1 MKITLV
7 KKILADG
14 SPCKKCG
21 DVLKRLEDADQMKLI
36 NEVLIADERDP
47 QSPGMLL
54 ADSLKVERAPFFVVE
69 EDDKE
74 TRAYTVYFK
83 FVKEVLNQAT
93 SNADE
98 VDELKDILDQNPD
111 LDFL

>member
-21 DVLKRLEDADQMKLI
+21 DVQSKLDDADQMKHI
-36 NEVLIADERDP
+36 DEILIADERDP
-47 QSPGMLL
+47 NSAGIQL
-54 ADSLKVERAPFFVVE
+54 AEKLSVERAPFFVVE
-69 EDDKE
+69 EDDMEPKV
-74 TRAYTVYFK
+74 YTVYFK
-83 FVKEVLNQAT
+83 FVKDVLNGKT
-93 SNADE
+93 SE
-98 VDELKDILDQNPD
+98 EQELQEIMNDNPD

>member
-21 DVLKRLEDADQMKLI
+21 DVLGRLESSGQMSRIDEIL
-36 NEVLIADERDP
+36 VADERDP
-47 QSPGMLL
+47 TSPGMLV
-54 ADSLKVERAPFFVVE
+54 ATEHNVDRAPFFVVE
-69 EDDKE
+69 RDNNQVDI
-74 TRAYTVYFK
+74 YTVYFK
-83 FVKEVLNQAT
+83 FVKEVLDQKT
-93 SNADE
+93 E
-98 VDELKDILDQNPD
+98 EKDELKEILDQNPD

>member
-21 DVLKRLEDADQMKLI
+21 DVLGRLEDSGQMASI
-36 NEVLIADERDP
+36 DEVIIADERDP
-47 QSPGMLL
+47 TSPGMLL
-54 ADSLKVERAPFFVVE
+54 AAEYSVDRAPFFVVE
-69 EDDKE
+69 NDDGKVDI
-74 TRAYTVYFK
+74 YTVYFK
-83 FVKEVLNQAT
+83 FVKDVLEQKT
-93 SNADE
+93 EEKDE
-98 VDELKDILDQNPD
+98 MKEILDQNPD

>member
-21 DVLKRLEDADQMKLI
+21 DVIGRLEDSGQMARI
-36 NEVLIADERDP
+36 DEIVIADERDP
-47 QSPGMLL
+47 TSPGLL
-54 ADSLKVERAPFFVVE
+54 IAAEHSVDRAPFFVVE
-69 EDDKE
+69 NDDGKVDI
-74 TRAYTVYFK
+74 YTVYFK
-83 FVKEVLNQAT
+83 FVKDVLEQKT
-93 SNADE
+93 EEKDE
-98 VDELKDILDQNPD
+98 MKEILDQNPD

>member
-21 DVLKRLEDADQMKLI
+21 DVMTRLENSGQIKRITEIL
-36 NEVLIADERDP
+36 VADERDP
-47 QSPGMLL
+47 TSPGMLL
-54 ADSLKVERAPFFVVE
+54 AAELNVDRAPFFVVYH
-69 EDDKE
+69 DDG
-74 TRAYTVYFK
+74 RVDVYTVYFK
-83 FVKEVLNQAT
+83 FVKEVLEQET
-93 SNADE
+93 E
-98 VDELKDILDQNPD
+98 EKDELKEILHNNPD

>member
-21 DVLKRLEDADQMKLI
+21 DVLGRLEDSGQMSRI
-36 NEVLIADERDP
+36 DEVLVADERDP
-47 QSPGMLL
+47 NSPGMLV
-54 ADSLKVERAPFFVVE
+54 AAKYSVDRAPFFLVEKEDGVV
-69 EDDKE
+69 DI
-74 TRAYTVYFK
+74 YTVYFK
-83 FVKEVLNQAT
+83 FVKDVLEQKT
-93 SNADE
+93 E
-98 VDELKDILDQNPD
+98 EKDELKEILDQNPD

>member
-21 DVLKRLEDADQMKLI
+21 DVLSRLEDSGQMARI
-36 NEVLIADERDP
+36 DEVVIADERDP
-47 QSPGMLL
+47 SSQGMLL
-54 ADSLKVERAPFFVVE
+54 AAEYSVDRAPFFVVE
-69 EDDKE
+69 NDNGKVDI
-74 TRAYTVYFK
+74 YTVYFK
-83 FVKEVLNQAT
+83 FVKDVLEQKT
-93 SNADE
+93 EEKDE
-98 VDELKDILDQNPD
+98 IKEILDQNPD